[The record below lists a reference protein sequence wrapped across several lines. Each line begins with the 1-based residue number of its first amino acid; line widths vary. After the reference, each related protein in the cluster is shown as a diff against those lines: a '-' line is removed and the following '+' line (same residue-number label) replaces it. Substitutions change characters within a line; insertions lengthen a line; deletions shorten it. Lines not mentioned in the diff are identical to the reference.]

1 MIPMASALR
10 ATTLLLLF
18 LPASASVAKRVPNLE
33 LRDMSGYTQHI
44 SSLRGSVAVV
54 SFWATW
60 CAPCQ
65 QELPRLSSLA
75 QAYAGKA
82 RFVAISIDS
91 PKDRAKIRPFVSSHN
106 ITMDIWL
113 GGDTD
118 MLGRVG
124 LGDIVPGTLILD
136 SQGEI
141 ITRIMGEARDED
153 VRAAVDWLLNKR
165 EGPAPEVLIKRY

>member
-1 MIPMASALR
+1 
-10 ATTLLLLF
+10 LLF
-18 LPASASVAKRVPNLE
+18 VSSATSVAKRVPNLE
-33 LRDMSGYTQHI
+33 LRDLSGYTQRI
-44 SSLRGSVAVV
+44 ESLRGSVAVI

-75 QAYAGKA
+75 QSYAGKA

-91 PKDRAKIRPFVSSHN
+91 PKDRAKIQPFVSSHK
-106 ITMDIWL
+106 ITMDIWI

-124 LGDIVPGTLILD
+124 LGDIVPGTLVID
-136 SQGEI
+136 DHGEI

-153 VRAAVDWLLNKR
+153 VRTAVDWLLNERK
-165 EGPAPEVLIKRY
+165 GPAPESLVKRY

>member
-1 MIPMASALR
+1 MIRAIR
-10 ATTLLLLF
+10 ATTLLVLF
-18 LPASASVAKRVPNLE
+18 LPAATSVAKRVPNLE
-33 LRDMSGYTQHI
+33 LRDMNGYTQRI
-44 SSLRGSVAVV
+44 ASLRGSIAVV

-75 QAYAGKA
+75 QSYAGKA

-91 PKDRAKIRPFVSSHN
+91 PKDRAKIQPFVSSHN

-118 MLGRVG
+118 MLGRVD

-136 SQGEI
+136 DQGEI

-153 VRAAVDWLLNKR
+153 VRTAVDWLLNERK
-165 EGPAPEVLIKRY
+165 GPAPESLIKRY

>member
-1 MIPMASALR
+1 MISALR
-10 ATTLLLLF
+10 ATILLALF
-18 LPASASVAKRVPNLE
+18 LPAATSVAKRVPNLE
-33 LRDMSGYTQHI
+33 LRDLRGYTQRI

-65 QELPRLSSLA
+65 QELPRLSNLA
-75 QAYAGKA
+75 QSYAGKA

-91 PKDRAKIRPFVSSHN
+91 PKDRAKIQPFVSSNN
-106 ITMDIWL
+106 ITMDVWL

-124 LGDIVPGTLILD
+124 LGDIVPGTLVLD
-136 SQGEI
+136 DQGEI
-141 ITRIMGEARDED
+141 VTRIMGEARDED
-153 VRAAVDWLLNKR
+153 VRTAVDWLLNERK
-165 EGPAPEVLIKRY
+165 GPAPEGLIKRY